1 MLTCKIRHK
10 NVPLSRH
17 WPHFSTLRTIWPYS
31 GVIKEQWSTVKPFLW
46 RGVNET
52 LISRSWLPD
61 YLSRKGVLFLSTCC
75 NLQYPHI
82 QRSLHH
88 LSLSQLEKLL
98 AANKVKLINQYK
110 ERQFTY
116 VELLFSRQLVI
127 YRLFLYSPRILWGYI
142 IKASIKTHRKWGF
155 HYGL

>member
-61 YLSRKGVLFLSTCC
+61 YLVPLLVQCVLCSKFTPTVFSYNWVAFLKSCSSFDFEQWKKRSQRRREIVIDGRSFCHSWQCFQLAFLVTWKATFSAQSEQVST
-75 NLQYPHI
+75 NVPFLQSAY
-82 QRSLHH
+82 
-88 LSLSQLEKLL
+88 
-98 AANKVKLINQYK
+98 
-110 ERQFTY
+110 
-116 VELLFSRQLVI
+116 
-127 YRLFLYSPRILWGYI
+127 
-142 IKASIKTHRKWGF
+142 
-155 HYGL
+155 